1 MSTRIRTIMYTSLCD
16 MNALS
21 CFLLHKTPLY
31 ISLIQRRRRDDD
43 KACVNP
49 HIQTYIQTF
58 KSLVI
63 DRRYQRTVLFE

>member
-1 MSTRIRTIMYTSLCD
+1 MSICLRELKQYCIQVFVTLM
-16 MNALS
+16 AFS
-21 CFLLHKTPLY
+21 CFLLHKTPLH

-63 DRRYQRTVLFE
+63 DHRYQGTI

>member
-1 MSTRIRTIMYTSLCD
+1 MRTQTIPYTRLIDI
-16 MNALS
+16 NALS
-21 CFLLHKTPLY
+21 CFLLYKTPLY

-43 KACVNP
+43 KACINP
-49 HIQTYIQTF
+49 HIQTYIQIF